1 MQFVQILSIVFSKS
15 ATDIECQNL
24 LLRVKSTRYCE
35 KVTQLVDKTVT
46 LNTITTESFSLFI
59 NVEMTKN
66 LILTAVVQ
74 SSTFSTFALTGDLI
88 VENCQIE
95 VTSTSSSSALLSLAA
110 LQVLIVDSSFTCTLT
125 PILNDM
131 VSATLVLSASQILI
145 NRSILSSVMHAQSG
159 ILSGFVCYSPKT
171 YITSVTAYFNI
182 QAQQCGS
189 ISANIDNAI
198 IIITSS
204 NISGSITPTT
214 SQGILVGSG
223 NNVTIDVSIDS
234 YITISGPFTDFN
246 TNMNNCNGICG
257 PTNLPVF
264 KVFGSITSSSAF
276 IFSTSSE
283 LSGSKIIFDANLNLI
298 FTGNFSIIKYVGNIQ
313 NINIQGQFSAT
324 GAVNSYANIISSNIT
339 TSVTFIQIQIQ
350 VSVQAQSLCKLNLIS
365 NSVTAQ
371 ITINSLVVTGTYS
384 TVSGGFS
391 MIWQISASV
400 YTPYQSSNITNYQ
413 FQGIIQ
419 TTAPSS
425 LIVINVLLIDLT
437 IMNSNFTVT
446 QTFNISGT
454 SSILIKK
461 FNSLADNSGI
471 LIVNN
476 IKVMQSISDQNINI
490 IAGILFNY
498 LYNTQIVFK
507 KITVQYSSKSNIV
520 NSYQQTIF
528 GIVFSPNI
536 TIAKSKF
543 DHYIYANILQRIG
556 LLSVS
561 IQAISALQTNNIQ
574 YNLYASSSG
583 DLYQMNDFGLLGVYT
598 PTLDYST
605 TQATITNSTLE
616 SKINVQIVNQNQNQY
631 FGVLAGKVTMQITA
645 YNLKIY
651 DSFINAPTSK
661 YVGIIGSITSKTNFS
676 NLDVQNL
683 QISALSYSGLFAYF
697 SGPITLQNISFLN
710 SNLYIQQPNVYSASL
725 IGTLYSSTISITNII
740 YKNLNYTTP
749 APFLSSSLF
758 FGSFYN
764 SIALIQNC
772 KLAVNSPSNIY
783 FYSQLDGGQIDVVQT
798 AAQLTGNCIDPLC
811 RVAYHETSEK
821 VTYQ

>member
-46 LNTITTESFSLFI
+46 LNTITTESFSFFI

-131 VSATLVLSASQILI
+131 VSATLVSASQILI

-223 NNVTIDVSIDS
+223 NNVTIDISIDS

-313 NINIQGQFSAT
+313 NINIQGQFGAT

-384 TVSGGFS
+384 TVTGGFS

-425 LIVINVLLIDLT
+425 LIVINVQLIDLT

-528 GIVFSPNI
+528 GIVFSSNI

-561 IQAISALQTNNIQ
+561 IQAISALQINNIQ
-574 YNLYASSSG
+574 YSLYASSSG

-697 SGPITLQNISFLN
+697 SGQITLQNISFLN